1 MSLTECYSCARE
13 AEFGALPRYQRIVVD
28 EHWRVVHAVD
38 CALPGW
44 LVLLPRRHVES
55 MAELTAAEAASLGGW
70 LVRLA
75 RAVEAVTGCAK
86 AYVAQFGEAEGF
98 AHLHFHVVP
107 RGAELDV
114 ELRGPRVFGLLR
126 AGDRA
131 VPEDRMDE
139 IGLRVAAA
147 LETGLVTDPA
157 TTR

>member
-13 AEFGALPRYQRIVVD
+13 AEFASLPQYQRIVVD
-28 EHWRVVHAVD
+28 EDWRVVHAVD

-55 MAELTAAEAASLGGW
+55 MAGLTAAETASLGGW

-86 AYVAQFGEAEGF
+86 AYVAQFGEAQGF

-107 RGAELDV
+107 RSPELEV
-114 ELRGPRVFGLLR
+114 ELRGPRVFGLLG
-126 AGDRA
+126 AGERA
-131 VPEDRMDE
+131 VTEERMDE
-139 IGLRVAAA
+139 IAARIAAA
-147 LETGLVTDPA
+147 LEPA
-157 TTR
+157 AVPR